1 MAYDRRDPP
10 HNWSFEHGDFYGH
23 IPPGHASLKK
33 RVGWK
38 QIDEEFVQNIRKE
51 KTEKFKNM
59 AEANGTGRDDL
70 NKAQD
75 SPRQLRKSSE
85 RKLQEEMDES
95 FQAAAKFKAN
105 RRKNLFKVKFFF
117 MAVSFALL
125 CTSVCFMIFFA
136 NVEMANEELWRWFL
150 VLSALTGAYFL
161 INPALYASDF
171 LLQLIFRGES
181 LIVYLIVSVHR
192 SRCLFFHTAA
202 TYGLWAGLMKDV
214 SFYESIRK
222 VIGCVWVFVGAL
234 LLNRIMIKWFHHG
247 FYRRTFFQQM
257 FRAIQVEHLVI
268 ALQRKLLGIEHK
280 AHQREISCSN
290 VIRILKEI
298 KLATAADFHLNFATR
313 LFDKREALRDQP
325 HMMQRM
331 AQYLMR
337 NKHLPLL
344 LSNASELTGTQVV
357 FIEEKGDGDKLGKK
371 IFRAIRAN
379 KQASQV
385 YYDDLEKVLE
395 SNEVNTFY
403 ELNDMPKDEPLS
415 MQHFTDFFR
424 NSVSERISLC
434 LTLRDAEE
442 VLGKLGW
449 ATGSLLGIP
458 TLTIWL
464 IIFGVNVLELWL
476 AIASLLVSLSFIFG
490 NSIRVLYENVIFIF
504 VVHPFDVNDWIEVAG
519 QMYLVQRIGM
529 HTTTLSRID
538 GRKSFIRT
546 ADLNTDVLLNLT
558 RSSNTWEVFD
568 LYVDMD
574 TPTWVFLRLSERL
587 NELFELDK
595 ESYKQFR
602 VVYRGMEQPL
612 KMYVAIIVEF
622 ALNPAELGNLHW
634 GRTRIMAAIR
644 EVMVESK
651 VRYSMP
657 PLQAT
662 VHKAGSHT
670 SIPRADS
677 SLR

>member
-23 IPPGHASLKK
+23 IPPGHLSLKK

-38 QIDEEFVQNIRKE
+38 QIDEEFVQHIKKE
-51 KTEKFKNM
+51 KAEKFKNLT
-59 AEANGTGRDDL
+59 EANGTGRDDSE
-70 NKAQD
+70 KAQG
-75 SPRQLRKSSE
+75 SPRQMRKNSD
-85 RKLQEEMDES
+85 RKLQEEIDES

-105 RRKNLFKVKFFF
+105 RRKNLFKVKSFF
-117 MAVSFALL
+117 MVLSFALL
-125 CTSVCFMIFFA
+125 CTGVCFIIFFSK
-136 NVEMANEELWRWFL
+136 VEMANEELWRWFL
-150 VLSALTGAYFL
+150 VLAALTGAYFL
-161 INPALYASDF
+161 INAALYVSDF

-181 LIVYLIVSVHR
+181 LIVYLLVSVHR
-192 SRCLFFHTAA
+192 SRCLFFHVALTF
-202 TYGLWAGLMKDV
+202 GLWAGLMKDV
-214 SFYESIRK
+214 SFHK
-222 VIGCVWVFVGAL
+222 PVLQVLGCLWVFTGAL
-234 LLNRIMIKWFHHG
+234 LFNRIMIKWFHHG
-247 FYRRTFFQQM
+247 FYKTFYQQM
-257 FRAIQVEHLVI
+257 FRAILVEHFLIV
-268 ALQRKLLGIEHK
+268 LQKNLLGMEHTVY
-280 AHQREISCSN
+280 HSEFSWSN
-290 VIRILKEI
+290 ILRILKEI
-298 KLATAADFHLNFATR
+298 KLATAADFHLSFASS
-313 LFDKREALRDQP
+313 LFDRREVLRDQP

-331 AQYLMR
+331 AHYIMK

-344 LSNASELTGTQVV
+344 LSNASVPNRIQVV
-357 FIEEKGDGDKLGKK
+357 FIEEKGDADKLGKK
-371 IFRAIRAN
+371 LFRSIREN
-379 KQASQV
+379 KQATQIQRT
-385 YYDDLEKVLE
+385 DFEKVLE
-395 SNEVNTFY
+395 ENEVNAFY
-403 ELNDMPKDEPLS
+403 DLNDMPRNEPVS
-415 MQHFTDFFR
+415 MQSFTDFFK
-424 NSVSERISLC
+424 NSFSERLSLC

-449 ATGSLLGIP
+449 ATGSIVAIP
-458 TLTIWL
+458 TLTVWL
-464 IIFGVNVLELWL
+464 IIFGINVLELWL

-519 QMYLVQRIGM
+519 NMYLVQRIGM
-529 HTTTLSRID
+529 HTTTLSRVD
-538 GRKSFIRT
+538 GRTSFIRT

-558 RSSNTWEVFD
+558 RSGNSWEVFD

-622 ALNPAELGNLHW
+622 ALGPAELGNLHW

-651 VRYSMP
+651 VQYSMP

-662 VHKAGSHT
+662 VHKAGSHR
-670 SIPRADS
+670 SVPGADS
-677 SLR
+677 NLR